1 VEELFVMG
9 DSLVA
14 ATLGRGLFK
23 TPIPSGTRQTAA
35 VSFTAAG
42 TSVGEG
48 SGVAVAS
55 VSMTT
60 SDGAPLVSA
69 ASVSYATVAGSASE
83 GSDYTRT
90 SGTLTFATGT
100 ASGTSQTMGVP
111 IVDDAIVEPDESLT
125 VALSNA
131 SGASIGSAVFTI
143 TIVDNDAAA
152 SWVSQDIGAVGQ
164 SGSAS
169 NAAGTFTVRGA
180 GDDIWGSADAFQFL
194 SQPLSGDGA
203 IVARVTAI
211 QNTNPDAKAGIM
223 IRETLAAGS
232 RHVVLDVEPSGNI
245 EFMTRSAT
253 DGATSWIAGASH
265 APPVWLKL
273 VRTGTSITGWIS
285 SDGSGWTQVGA
296 TSVTMAGSVSVGLA
310 VTSHNAAV
318 LNTSTFDNVAISGN
332 SGGLPSSWQGQDV
345 GSVGQ
350 AGNVSYAAGTYTVRG
365 AGDDIW
371 GSADAFQFVSQPLSG
386 DGAIVARV
394 TAIQNTNPDAKAGI
408 MLRETF
414 AAGSRHVVLDVE
426 PSGNIEFMTRSATD
440 GATSWLAGA
449 SHTAP
454 VWLKLVRTGT
464 SITGWISPDGI
475 GWTQVGTTS
484 VAMAGSVSIG
494 LAVTSHN
501 AAVLNT
507 STFDNVTATNAPV
520 TSSTRGR

>member
-1 VEELFVMG
+1 
-9 DSLVA
+9 
-14 ATLGRGLFK
+14 
-23 TPIPSGTRQTAA
+23 
-35 VSFTAAG
+35 
-42 TSVGEG
+42 
-48 SGVAVAS
+48 
-55 VSMTT
+55 
-60 SDGAPLVSA
+60 
-69 ASVSYATVAGSASE
+69 
-83 GSDYTRT
+83 
-90 SGTLTFATGT
+90 
-100 ASGTSQTMGVP
+100 
-111 IVDDAIVEPDESLT
+111 
-125 VALSNA
+125 
-131 SGASIGSAVFTI
+131 
-143 TIVDNDAAA
+143 
-152 SWVSQDIGAVGQ
+152 
-164 SGSAS
+164 
-169 NAAGTFTVRGA
+169 
-180 GDDIWGSADAFQFL
+180 
-194 SQPLSGDGA
+194 
-203 IVARVTAI
+203 
-211 QNTNPDAKAGIM
+211 
-223 IRETLAAGS
+223 
-232 RHVVLDVEPSGNI
+232 
-245 EFMTRSAT
+245 
-253 DGATSWIAGASH
+253 
-265 APPVWLKL
+265 
-273 VRTGTSITGWIS
+273 
-285 SDGSGWTQVGA
+285 
-296 TSVTMAGSVSVGLA
+296 MAGSVSVGLA

-350 AGNVSYAAGTYTVRG
+350 AGNVSYASGTYTVRG

-394 TAIQNTNPDAKAGI
+394 TSIQNTNPDAKAGI
-408 MLRETF
+408 MIRETL

-426 PSGNIEFMTRSATD
+426 PSGNIEFMARSATD